1 MATEKDINPY
11 LFNLI
16 VSHEAAAMQ
25 FMGKTARPDGK
36 VERNLEMARFAIDT
50 LEALQE
56 KTKGNLSNG
65 EKNLL
70 DHTLYQLRMNYV
82 DEVAADKKRAD
93 QPQDDAPPE
102 QTPSSKAREQ
112 PPDKKPDE
120 TANPTPREAE

>member
-25 FMGKTARPDGK
+25 FMGKIANPTGK
-36 VERNLEMARFAIDT
+36 IERDLKMARFAIDT

-56 KTKGNLSNG
+56 KTKGNLSND

-93 QPQDDAPPE
+93 QPQEAAQSE
-102 QTPSSKAREQ
+102 ETPSSKAGEQ

-120 TANPTPREAE
+120 TAEAPPKEAE